1 MQMCVCDFFLFDE
14 YFPRRNCKFSIENYQ
29 RDDNIPFS
37 SKIEI
42 IIISLLVNRL
52 SLASVGKSY
61 ETILEE
67 SAGFD
72 NPQCIEHLSQTL
84 GLDSSVFYTNMSG
97 LRGKYPNEE
106 YATDLRQ
113 SQASSWAFR

>member
-1 MQMCVCDFFLFDE
+1 MQMCVYGIFSFFFQFSHLT
-14 YFPRRNCKFSIENYQ
+14 PKSRKFLSKQ
-29 RDDNIPFS
+29 HFLA
-37 SKIEI
+37 SKII
-42 IIISLLVNRL
+42 RNVFFPLVNRL
-52 SLASVGKSY
+52 SVASVGKSY

-67 SAGFD
+67 SAGFT
-72 NPQCIEHLSQTL
+72 NPQCIEHLSQSI

-106 YATDLRQ
+106 YASDLRQ

>member
-1 MQMCVCDFFLFDE
+1 MQMCVCD
-14 YFPRRNCKFSIENYQ
+14 YFILKIFPAEIVNFKSRIAIEK
-29 RDDNIPFS
+29 IPFHFQRNNNNQLFF
-37 SKIEI
+37 
-42 IIISLLVNRL
+42 LLVNRL

-72 NPQCIEHLSQTL
+72 NPQCIEHLSQSL
-84 GLDSSVFYTNMSG
+84 GLDSSIFYTNMSG